1 MKHLSEQERTLIW
14 QALRETRWFATWLS
28 SYMFC
33 DIDKLSE
40 VCRGD
45 ILEAAECYL
54 KEKD

>member
-54 KEKD
+54 KEKK